1 MNIIRLSFFGIFL
14 ITLISCS
21 KDEEPNGEI
30 SGSLTGQ
37 WNLTEFEYT
46 GFTESTID
54 GMSMRTD
61 YEGIAE
67 NINASLT
74 FHANGTFESEGVYD
88 VILRGEGMT
97 IPYRE
102 LSYTSSGNYKV
113 SGKQIDITNFEG
125 TSTPGAYGVASE
137 KEMTIVEL
145 TETRLVLDFTE
156 DITITEDDDTAFI
169 SNTGQ
174 YIFTR

>member
-1 MNIIRLSFFGIFL
+1 MNKIRLSLLGIFFV
-14 ITLISCS
+14 TLISCS
-21 KDEEPNGEI
+21 KDEGTNGET

-46 GFTESTID
+46 GFSESNID
-54 GMSMRTD
+54 GISMRAD
-61 YEGIAE
+61 YQGIAE

-74 FHANGTFESEGVYD
+74 FHSNGTFESEGVYD
-88 VILRGEGMT
+88 VILKGEGMT
-97 IPYRE
+97 IPYRD

-113 SGKQIDITNFEG
+113 SGKTIDITNFQG
-125 TSTPGAYGVASE
+125 TSTPGAYAVASE

-145 TETRLVLDFTE
+145 TKNTLILDFTE

-174 YIFTR
+174 YVYIR